1 METNSINIHGE
12 DIRLVTEDGKPKV
25 MLKDVAK
32 YVQLDPLSDNSN
44 LLKVFDLLI
53 AEKYDEACKYVS
65 YIGDFTISSVR
76 PRMIRL
82 LTIATGIQLIYL
94 PSIEEKEELLKT
106 TIKLISGIN
115 GKGTDFSKEQIISLI
130 KFDVD
135 LDD

>member
-12 DIRLVTEDGKPKV
+12 NIRFVIEDGKQKV

-65 YIGDFTISSVR
+65 YIGDYTISSAR

-94 PSIEEKEELLKT
+94 PSFEEKEEIIKT
-106 TIKLISGIN
+106 SIKLISGIN
-115 GKGTDFSKEQIISLI
+115 GNGSEFTKEQIISLI